1 MKTKAFFWDA
11 EHGELSREARSS
23 DALVFVF
30 FSHWRSALR
39 DKGHFGVRC
48 CFSAQ
53 KLPREITH
61 VRKRGYW
68 SSLPILAYGQIFM
81 RPHTTAVI
89 CLLRIPIVI
98 EPAYIKYENMITLV
112 PPLRITQYRSK
123 FIEENFDVFCDHYDE
138 IVIAERIQ
146 ALSAEA
152 TLFLRTLA

>member
-1 MKTKAFFWDA
+1 
-11 EHGELSREARSS
+11 
-23 DALVFVF
+23 
-30 FSHWRSALR
+30 
-39 DKGHFGVRC
+39 
-48 CFSAQ
+48 
-53 KLPREITH
+53 
-61 VRKRGYW
+61 
-68 SSLPILAYGQIFM
+68 M

-146 ALSAEA
+146 ALSAETA
-152 TLFLRTLA
+152 LFLRTLA